1 MIGYKDSN
9 GDKDTYNLLFW
20 KAFDIWKHH
29 LNWLPYSIR
38 YIFCISIRILI
49 FYQEGCTLNIKNYL

>member
-9 GDKDTYNLLFW
+9 GDKDTYNLLIW

-29 LNWLPYSIR
+29 LNWLLYSIW
-38 YIFCISIRILI
+38 YIFAFQFESYY
-49 FYQEGCTLNIKNYL
+49 FIKRGVLLT